1 MGGLYLGLGVSAF
14 FVGGFTFWGWGLA
27 FFLLGCCSVLLI
39 LSSRVVLRMGLAIP
53 SSFGKGGFVF
63 FGLGVSAFLVG
74 GLRFVLGVYSVLLI
88 LSYRVVLRM
97 GLAIPSPFGFS
108 SHSYNSGD
116 RISW

>member
-1 MGGLYLGLGVSAF
+1 MPYPFTRGSSGRGYTF
-14 FVGGFTFWGWGLA
+14 FRDGGF
-27 FFLLGCCSVLLI
+27 CI
-39 LSSRVVLRMGLAIP
+39 
-53 SSFGKGGFVF
+53 

-74 GLRFVLGVYSVLLI
+74 GLHLGLGVYSVLLI